1 MPTKTDPGSYT
12 VQDPPFDTY
21 GATKVPL
28 RTPRGPVTLTLTDA
42 GHIMIE
48 AGYVTADYQHATNYS
63 GGEGFTVDN
72 IEVAGSAHFYA
83 ETGWGLRDLGDN
95 PPHLYGLGGSVT
107 PRRQA
112 DVIAYWGEIVRRY
125 VAEHPHVLAHAG
137 LRDAVATLARKD
149 KDIHE
154 AEATLQELRKQRT
167 QAKRAIRRALAA
179 TYRTGG
185 PDSPD
190 SPRPYCNE
198 PVSGYVVELV
208 NDRDFMVAAGAVQ
221 PRQ

>member
-1 MPTKTDPGSYT
+1 MTTRTDPGSYT

-28 RTPRGPVTLTLTDA
+28 RTPRGPVTLTITDA

-83 ETGWGLRDLGDN
+83 NTGWGLRKLDSSLT
-95 PPHLYGLGGSVT
+95 HLYGLGGSVT

-112 DVIAYWGEIVRRY
+112 DVVAYWGEIVRRY
-125 VAEHPHVLAHAG
+125 AAEHPHVLAHAG

-149 KDIHE
+149 RDIAE
-154 AEATLQELRKQRT
+154 AEAALRELRAART
-167 QAKRAIRRALAA
+167 RARRDIRRALTA
-179 TYRTGG
+179 TFRTGG

-190 SPRPYCNE
+190 SPRPYHSE
-198 PVSGYVVELV
+198 PVSGYVAELV

-221 PRQ
+221 PRP